1 VPKSGLNF
9 DQAQALAGTQET
21 GLSFDQAQA
30 LAERKKL
37 FKELLKKLQEL
48 FYCLLYISGRV
59 RG

>member
-37 FKELLKKLQEL
+37 FKELLKNQEL